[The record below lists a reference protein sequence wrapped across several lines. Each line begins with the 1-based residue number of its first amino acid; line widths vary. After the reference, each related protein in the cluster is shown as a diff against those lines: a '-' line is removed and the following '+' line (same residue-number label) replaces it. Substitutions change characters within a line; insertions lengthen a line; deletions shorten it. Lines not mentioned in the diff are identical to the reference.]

1 MASFNL
7 HNELVPFAMPW
18 TAMAHGRIMS
28 ALNGKQANSQLNFG
42 YSTEFEG
49 GITMPFNLNNR
60 SFLKLIDF
68 SKRDL
73 VYILDLARD
82 LKRAKYAGTE
92 VQHLRGKNIVL
103 IFEKASTRTRCAFEV
118 AAYDQGANVTYLDPA
133 GSHMGRKES
142 VKDTA
147 RVLGRMYDAIEYRG
161 SGQHIVEEL
170 AEYAGVPVF
179 NGLTDEFH
187 PTQVVA
193 DLMTMREYM
202 PQPWHDFSYAHVGD
216 ARSNMGNSLMIAG
229 CMMGMDVRIG
239 APRNLW
245 PDEELIEYARKLEKV
260 NMGTLTLTEDPI
272 EAVSGVQFIH
282 TDVWV
287 SMGEPAEIW
296 EERIKLLKPYQV
308 NAGLMAASGNPRVR
322 FMHCLPAFHNLE
334 TQLGRDIKEQFGLDA
349 MEVTEEVF
357 ESLAGIQF
365 EQAENRVHS
374 IKALLVATLGN
385 Q

>member
-1 MASFNL
+1 MSFNL
-7 HNELVPFAMPW
+7 
-18 TAMAHGRIMS
+18 R
-28 ALNGKQANSQLNFG
+28 
-42 YSTEFEG
+42 
-49 GITMPFNLNNR
+49 NR

-73 VYILDLARD
+73 TYILDLAWD

-92 VQHLRGKNIVL
+92 VQLLRGKNIAL
-103 IFEKASTRTRCAFEV
+103 IFEKPSTRTRCAFEV

-133 GSHMGRKES
+133 GSHMGTKES

-161 SGQHIVEEL
+161 SSQHIVEEL
-170 AEYAGVPVF
+170 AQYSGVPVF

-187 PTQVVA
+187 PTQMCA
-193 DLMTMREYM
+193 DIMTMREVM
-202 PQPWHDFSYAHVGD
+202 PQPWHDFSYAYLGD

-229 CMMGMDVRIG
+229 CLMGMDVRIG
-239 APRNLW
+239 APRQLW
-245 PDEELIEYARKLEKV
+245 PGDELLAFARKLEKM
-260 NMGTLTLTEDPI
+260 NKGKLTLTEDPL
-272 EAVSGVQFIH
+272 EAVKGVQFIH

-287 SMGEPAEIW
+287 SMGEPKETWA
-296 EERIKLLKPYQV
+296 ERIQLLRPYQV
-308 NAGLMAASGNPRVR
+308 NAEMMQASGNSRVR

-334 TQLGRDIKEQFGLDA
+334 TKLGQEIYEKFGLEA
-349 MEVTEEVF
+349 MEVTDEVF
-357 ESLAGIQF
+357 ESPAGIQF

-374 IKALLVATLGN
+374 IKALLVATLGS

>member
-1 MASFNL
+1 
-7 HNELVPFAMPW
+7 
-18 TAMAHGRIMS
+18 
-28 ALNGKQANSQLNFG
+28 
-42 YSTEFEG
+42 
-49 GITMPFNLNNR
+49 MPFNLKNR

-73 VYILDLARD
+73 TYILDLARD
-82 LKRAKYAGTE
+82 LKRAKYSGYE
-92 VQHLRGKNIVL
+92 VQDLRGKNIAL

-133 GSHMGRKES
+133 GSHMGKKES

-161 SGQHIVEEL
+161 SSQHIVEEL

-187 PTQVVA
+187 PTQMCA

-202 PQPWHDFSYAHVGD
+202 PQPWHDFKYAYVGD

-229 CMMGMDVRIG
+229 CLMGMDIRIG
-239 APRNLW
+239 APRHLW
-245 PDEELIEYARKLEKV
+245 PDDELLEYAQELEKL
-260 NMGTLTLTEDPI
+260 NKGTLTLTEDPV
-272 EAVSGVQFIH
+272 EAVKGVQFIH

-287 SMGEPAEIW
+287 SMGEPAEVW
-296 EERIKLLKPYQV
+296 EQRIKLLLPYQV

-334 TQLGRDIKEQFGLDA
+334 TEVGREMHERFGLDA
-349 MEVTEEVF
+349 MEVTEDVF
-357 ESLAGIQF
+357 ESPAGIQF

-374 IKALLVATLGN
+374 IKALLVATLGS